1 MWLWTCHQTIEQKKN
16 LVKWE
21 VEVYHTAGLVIC
33 LGGVSFPE
41 ATIILHFSR
50 SFIRLQNLI
59 YFLLIY
65 YVSSTWNCSSVT
77 WQVHRVQFSLCLF
90 GQAEAQWLL
99 LGQLCSVGTFNTQ
112 CNYLTYVTSVQLE
125 VLICTFFFSHKFI
138 LALKR
143 IRLFKRHIC
152 KKNFSK

>member
-1 MWLWTCHQTIEQKKN
+1 MYRFAVQVICVALVTLNMSPDYWTEKKILAN
-16 LVKWE
+16 GKLE
-21 VEVYHTAGLVIC
+21 FYHTAGLVIC

-50 SFIRLQNLI
+50 SFISRESDI
-59 YFLLIY
+59 FSSIY

-99 LGQLCSVGTFNTQ
+99 LGQLCTVGTFNTR

-125 VLICTFFFSHKFI
+125 VLITFFLTNSF
-138 LALKR
+138 LR
-143 IRLFKRHIC
+143 
-152 KKNFSK
+152 